1 MSGLDRLE
9 LTYGGELYDRTR
21 RLYTGEVAPEGVRL
35 RYLHTAIEDLFW
47 RQGRYGEFDLAEYSM
62 GAYLSTLDDPDR
74 PFVALPV
81 FPSRLFRHSSVYVNA
96 DTDVSDVADLNG
108 AVIGTPEWSMTASL
122 WMRGILGEHHGVD
135 LASIHWRT
143 GGLEEPGRLEKAPVT
158 PPAHFDVAHIG
169 DTDTL
174 SAQLIRG
181 DLTALITARA
191 PRAFLE
197 GDRRIRRLWPDFRA
211 AEQAYYVK
219 TQIIPIMHVVVIR
232 RALLAAHPWVANNL
246 VDAFERARLP
256 VQRELLDT
264 AVCTSSL
271 VWESSYA
278 EAEQA
283 VLGDPFRCGVAANAA
298 SLEALLTYAHQQG
311 FSRRRLTPEDVFVP
325 STVSAARV

>member
-108 AVIGTPEWSMTASL
+108 TVIGTPEWSMTASL

-246 VDAFERARLP
+246 VDAFERARTP

-298 SLEALLTYAHQQG
+298 SLEALLAYAHQQG
-311 FSRRRLTPEDVFVP
+311 FSRRRLAPEDVFVP
-325 STVSAARV
+325 STVSAAKI

>member
-81 FPSRLFRHSSVYVNA
+81 FPSRLFRHSSIYVNA
-96 DTDVSDVADLNG
+96 DTNVSDVADLNG
-108 AVIGTPEWSMTASL
+108 TVIGTPEWSMTASL

-246 VDAFERARLP
+246 VDAFERARTP

-298 SLEALLTYAHQQG
+298 SLEALLAYAHQQG
-311 FSRRRLTPEDVFVP
+311 FSRRRLAPEDVFVP
-325 STVSAARV
+325 STVSAAKI

>member
-246 VDAFERARLP
+246 VDAFERARTP

-298 SLEALLTYAHQQG
+298 SLEALLAYAHQQG
-311 FSRRRLTPEDVFVP
+311 FSRRRLAPEDVFVP
-325 STVSAARV
+325 STVSAAKI

>member
-1 MSGLDRLE
+1 MVDRLE

-21 RLYTGEVAPEGVRL
+21 RLYTGEVAPEGIRL

-62 GAYLSTLDDPDR
+62 GAYLSTLDDTDR
-74 PFVALPV
+74 AFVALPV

-96 DTDVSDVADLNG
+96 DADVSDVADLNG

-122 WMRGILGEHHGVD
+122 WMRGILGEHHDVD

-143 GGLEEPGRLEKAPVT
+143 GGLEEPGRREKAPMT
-158 PPAHFDVAHIG
+158 PPAHYDVSHIG
-169 DTDTL
+169 DVDTL
-174 SAQLIRG
+174 SEQLIRG

-191 PRAFLE
+191 PRAFLQ

-211 AEQAYYVK
+211 AERTYFDT
-219 TQIIPIMHVVVIR
+219 TQIVPIMHVVVIR
-232 RALLAAHPWVANNL
+232 RALLTAHPWVANNL
-246 VDAFERARLP
+246 VDAFERARTP

-271 VWESSYA
+271 IWESSYA

-283 VLGDPFRCGVAANAA
+283 VLGDPFRCGVAENAA
-298 SLEALLTYAHQQG
+298 SLDALLTYAHEQG
-311 FSRRRLTPEDVFVP
+311 FSRRRLAPEDVFVS
-325 STVSAARV
+325 STVSAARI

>member
-1 MSGLDRLE
+1 
-9 LTYGGELYDRTR
+9 
-21 RLYTGEVAPEGVRL
+21 
-35 RYLHTAIEDLFW
+35 
-47 RQGRYGEFDLAEYSM
+47 
-62 GAYLSTLDDPDR
+62 
-74 PFVALPV
+74 
-81 FPSRLFRHSSVYVNA
+81 
-96 DTDVSDVADLNG
+96 
-108 AVIGTPEWSMTASL
+108 
-122 WMRGILGEHHGVD
+122 
-135 LASIHWRT
+135 
-143 GGLEEPGRLEKAPVT
+143 VT

-298 SLEALLTYAHQQG
+298 SLEALLAYAHQQG
-311 FSRRRLTPEDVFVP
+311 FSRRRLAPEDVFVP
-325 STVSAARV
+325 STVSAAKI

>member
-81 FPSRLFRHSSVYVNA
+81 FPSRLFRHSSIYVNA
-96 DTDVSDVADLNG
+96 DTNVSDVADLNG
-108 AVIGTPEWSMTASL
+108 TVIGTPEWSMTASL

-219 TQIIPIMHVVVIR
+219 TQIIPIMHVVVMR

-246 VDAFERARLP
+246 VDAFERARTP

-298 SLEALLTYAHQQG
+298 SLEALLAYAHQQG
-311 FSRRRLTPEDVFVP
+311 FSRRRLAPEDVFVP
-325 STVSAARV
+325 STVSAAKI